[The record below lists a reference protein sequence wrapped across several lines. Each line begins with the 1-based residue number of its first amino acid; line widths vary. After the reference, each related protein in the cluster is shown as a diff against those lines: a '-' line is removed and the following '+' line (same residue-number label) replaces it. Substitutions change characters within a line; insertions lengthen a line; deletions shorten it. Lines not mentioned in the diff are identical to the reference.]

1 MNMRAWSILLAA
13 ALIYI
18 YIITYYA
25 SNAQVC
31 EYARTWKRNPLVI
44 KWMMF

>member
-18 YIITYYA
+18 YHSILRQY
-25 SNAQVC
+25 AQVC
-31 EYARTWKRNPLVI
+31 EYARTWKRNSLVI

>member
-1 MNMRAWSILLAA
+1 MNMRVYSFGCGLD
-13 ALIYI
+13 I
-18 YIITYYA
+18 YIISYYA